1 MYDFE
6 TLVDRRGTGAS
17 KWVGVSDDLPLEQAV
32 PLSVADMEFI
42 APPEVRQALHDLVD
56 RGVFGYQNSDEA
68 YFEACRGWY
77 TRRQGWEP
85 KFEWLVPAQGVVQM
99 ICAATKVFTNP
110 GDGVIIQEPVYYPFR
125 MAPEGYGRTIVNNP
139 LIEELGEDGRLTYR
153 MDFDRLEELASEC
166 GTKMMLLC
174 NPHNPVGRVW
184 SYDELVRVATIC
196 KNNNVILLSD
206 EIHSDLIMEGNR
218 FTSAMKLPEDLLQ
231 NVIVCNS
238 TSKTFNQAGLMNSN
252 IWIPNKS
259 MRDYFNTH
267 MYGLVI
273 NGPSNFAREALMAAY
288 NQAEGWVDELLTY
301 IRDNDAHVKARLVEA
316 FPKMNYSHLQA
327 TYLSWTDW
335 RAYSTDAQALEAFFR
350 DKANVRFDEGYLFGS
365 GGVGFERWNLACPR
379 RVLDGAIDR
388 IIAAAEHDP
397 LFAN

>member
-17 KWVGVSDDLPLEQAV
+17 KWVGVSDDLLLEEAV
-32 PLSVADMEFI
+32 PLSVADMEFV
-42 APPEVRQALHDLVD
+42 APPEIRAALHDLVD
-56 RGVFGYQNSDEA
+56 RGVFGYQNADEP
-68 YFEACRGWY
+68 YFEACRSWY
-77 TRRQGWEP
+77 ARRQGWEP

-125 MAPEGYGRTIVNNP
+125 MAPEGYGRRIVNNP
-139 LIEELGEDGRLTYR
+139 LIEELGEDGRLAYR
-153 MDFDRLEELASEC
+153 MDFDRLEELAAEC

-196 KNNNVILLSD
+196 KEHNVILLSD
-206 EIHSDLIMEGNR
+206 EIHGDLIMDGNS
-218 FTSAMKLPEDLLQ
+218 FTSAMKLPHDLLD

-288 NQAEGWVDELLTY
+288 NQAEGWLDELLVR
-301 IRDNDAHVKARLVEA
+301 IRDNDAHVKARLCEA
-316 FPKMNYSHLQA
+316 FPEMNYSHLQA

-335 RAYSTDAQALEAFFR
+335 RAYSTDAQALETFFR
-350 DKANVRFDEGYLFGS
+350 DKANVRFDEGYLFGAS
-365 GGVGFERWNLACPR
+365 GTGFERWNLACPQ
-379 RVLDGAIDR
+379 RVLDKAIDR
-388 IIAAAEHDP
+388 IIAAAADDP
-397 LFAN
+397 LFAR